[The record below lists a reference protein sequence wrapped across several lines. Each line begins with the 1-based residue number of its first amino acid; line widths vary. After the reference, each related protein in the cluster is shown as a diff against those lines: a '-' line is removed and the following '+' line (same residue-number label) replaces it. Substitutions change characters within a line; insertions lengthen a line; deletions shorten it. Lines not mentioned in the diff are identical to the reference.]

1 MMSLIR
7 MHSLKSKIILIF
19 ILIVIVVLL
28 LQVGVFQSLISTII
42 LEQSDSF
49 FQETVNQIGKRVDLQ
64 LEQHEMMALNLSENQ
79 VLKNYLKDLKN
90 NNINYNIAKYKITRE
105 VLKFSNL
112 DIFENI
118 YVFPLEKDPINS
130 YYTRA
135 VFEINSNIKEFLKST
150 NGGQKIYTME
160 LNPESYQISVF
171 ISINNEDE
179 MLGLLKID
187 YNLDLLARILDD
199 VKLGKEGEI
208 FVVHDHTIIYA
219 KDHERVGEVMPVI
232 DEAVGSMV
240 AYALQNYEWELTGV
254 VPKTEIVNHINR
266 FNHIF
271 ILMVILILLAILA
284 FSLATA
290 HVVLRPLS
298 KILKGMESIRHGNLN
313 IILDNNTKDEFSTII
328 RSFNYM
334 VEKVKSL
341 IETIYHQQA
350 NYRKAEILSLQAK
363 LNPHFLYNTLD
374 MIYWMSVLKEE
385 EEIGEIIVAL
395 SDMLRYSISHQ
406 NEFVT
411 AREDMSQLENYL
423 KIQKMR
429 YEDQLTYIFF
439 IDEEVMELK
448 IPKLVIQPLVE
459 NAIKYA
465 FENMKSNGTI
475 WIRGYLEGDDL
486 YFEVTD
492 NGIGMSSMKIQQIS
506 ASLEFTN
513 QDMGLG
519 IRMVH
524 QRAKYIYGEGY
535 GISMES
541 VERGGARIQVK
552 LRKKAEFQVT
562 DLWTES

>member
-1 MMSLIR
+1 MMKLVR

-19 ILIVIVVLL
+19 ILTAIVVLM

-42 LEQSDSF
+42 LEQSDTYF
-49 FQETVNQIGKRVDLQ
+49 KETVNQIGKRVDLQ
-64 LEQHEMMALNLSENQ
+64 MQQHETTAFNMTENQ
-79 VLKNYLKDLKN
+79 VLKNYLKDLKDN
-90 NNINYNIAKYKITRE
+90 SINYNIAKYKITRE
-105 VLKFSNL
+105 VLKLANL
-112 DIFENI
+112 DVLENI
-118 YVFPLEKDPINS
+118 YIFPIGKDPINC

-135 VFEINSNIKEFLKST
+135 VFEMNSSAKEFLKST
-150 NGGQKIYTME
+150 HDGQKIYTME
-160 LNPESYQISVF
+160 LNPDSYQISVM
-171 ISINNEDE
+171 ISIDDE
-179 MLGLLKID
+179 GERLGLLRID
-187 YNLDLLARILDD
+187 YNLDLLSRILDD

-208 FVVHDHTIIYA
+208 YVVRDHTIIYA
-219 KDHERVGEVMPVI
+219 KEHERVGEVMPVI
-232 DEAVGSMV
+232 YETAGSKV
-240 AYALQNYEWELTGV
+240 TYALQHHDWELTGV

-271 ILMVILILLAILA
+271 ILMVIMILLSILVFA
-284 FSLATA
+284 LATA

-298 KILKGMESIRHGNLN
+298 KILKGMKSIRQGNLN
-313 IILDNNTKDEFSTII
+313 IMLDNNTRDEFSTII

-341 IETIYHQQA
+341 IGTIYHQQA

-363 LNPHFLYNTLD
+363 LHPHFLYNTLD
-374 MIYWMSVLKEE
+374 MIYWMSVLKDE
-385 EEIGEIIVAL
+385 EEIGEVIVAL
-395 SDMLRYSISHQ
+395 SDILRYSISHQ

-429 YEDQLTYIFF
+429 FEDQLTYIFF
-439 IDEEVMELK
+439 IEEEVMELK
-448 IPKLVIQPLVE
+448 VPKLIIQPLVE

-486 YFEVTD
+486 FFEVTD
-492 NGIGMSSMKIQQIS
+492 NGIGMSSRKIRQIS
-506 ASLEFTN
+506 ASLEITN
-513 QDMGLG
+513 QDVGLG
-519 IRMVH
+519 IRLVH

-541 VERGGARIQVK
+541 VESEGARIRVK
-552 LRKKAEFQVT
+552 LRKKAEFHVT
-562 DLWTES
+562 DLWRDS